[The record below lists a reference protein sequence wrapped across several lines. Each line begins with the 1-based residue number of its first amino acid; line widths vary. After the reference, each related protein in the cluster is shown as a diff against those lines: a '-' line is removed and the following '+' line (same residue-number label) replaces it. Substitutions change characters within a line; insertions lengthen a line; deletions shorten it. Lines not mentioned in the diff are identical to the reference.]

1 MSDKDENGIEE
12 PGVCRECGFVVPE
25 NLDYCPDCGLL
36 QEETSF
42 WSKLTS
48 KKPKRSESNL
58 RGQQE
63 RIGAEMQ
70 KMERDAVRLGQQH
83 ARVKARLDAARA
95 AGRGAA
101 ALERSLQGVETALE
115 QRQKLRVRYRALSLA
130 IRLDRLDSEHQRR
143 SARWADPGALSDL
156 VSDLRGRRTLVCTLE
171 GKNTKRQVNRLAY
184 GPDGRHLA
192 AAYGDRA
199 GATSE
204 SFLVSMW
211 DTAMRL
217 STHLHSGIRARYLR
231 LAFDPV
237 GRFLALTGN
246 ASETHAHWGTNATGT
261 NPGMPTG
268 LQRKALMM
276 DLTGRTAY
284 WMPPDDPTPAAGIAF
299 APHNNNLFWLS
310 AAGRVRVVRLPEQVE
325 ATSWTAHSGRAS
337 DLAISPDGQV
347 LATVGRRDGLK
358 LWNPWAPVVVPLAVS
373 HGEGGLHC
381 VTFSPDGRYLAVG
394 GMTHVAAGEA
404 TVRVWDMRDL
414 SRLAAYFR
422 TSGEVWDLAFSPD
435 GRYLAAADG
444 KGLALWAA
452 GSWTD
457 LDYIQGGGFG
467 VWTCDFSSWPDGLA
481 MGAGPDVQI
490 HSMESPALVRLRQD
504 LRSLEDVLSDADL
517 DSVAEGRKLRMRAT
531 QSATRALELCVS
543 QLHRWS
549 SYQGRTAGGAAAVLA
564 GLDEVLAEAGRMHQV
579 LAAHPLTADHAGSS
593 TELLASLL
601 SAALRPVVDQ
611 LMGAVESFFSGLA
624 EADEEECDRRMEGL
638 EQQRQVALQILGQLD
653 GLSPEVA
660 ATAAVEQI
668 RDAVQ
673 ATLDQIP
680 ELQDLVVARQT
691 AASLG
696 EYSPIMDA
704 APASELSSQR
714 EALQALDADQPM
726 ALLPEPDL
734 PPLTPVLDLL
744 NEREDV
750 LQSIEEEYQ
759 RLDAEVEAARDVDRI
774 APDD

>member
-1 MSDKDENGIEE
+1 MSDTDENGTEE
-12 PGVCRECGFVVPE
+12 QGVCQECGFVVPE
-25 NLDYCPDCGLL
+25 ILDYCPDCGLL

-58 RGQQE
+58 RSQQE
-63 RIGAEMQ
+63 RISAEMQ
-70 KMERDAVRLGQQH
+70 KMEEDAVRLGQQH
-83 ARVKARLDAARA
+83 ARVKSRLDAARA

-101 ALERSLQGVETALE
+101 ALERSLQGVETALG
-115 QRQKLRVRYRALSLA
+115 QRKKLRVRYRALSLA
-130 IRLDRLDSEHQRR
+130 IRLDRLDSQHQRR
-143 SARWADPGALSDL
+143 SVQWADPEAMQDL
-156 VSDLRGRRTLVCTLE
+156 VSDLRGQRTLVCTLE
-171 GKNTKRQVNRLAY
+171 GKNTKQQVARLAY

-192 AAYGDRA
+192 VAYGGRA

-217 STHLHSGIRARYLR
+217 STHIHSGVRARFMR
-231 LAFDPV
+231 LSFDPV
-237 GRFLALTGN
+237 GRYLALAGN
-246 ASETHAHWGTNATGT
+246 ASEVHAHWGTNATGT

-268 LQRKALMM
+268 LHRKALML
-276 DLTGRTAY
+276 DLVRRTAY
-284 WMPPDDPTPAAGIAF
+284 WLPPDDSEPAAGVVF
-299 APHNNNLFWLS
+299 SPHSNNMIWLS
-310 AAGRVRVVRLPEQVE
+310 AAGRVRMVRLPEQVE
-325 ATSWTAHSGRAS
+325 TTSWTAHQGRAS
-337 DLAISPDGQV
+337 DIAISPDGQV

-358 LWNPWAPVVVPLAVS
+358 LWNPWAPVVVPIAVNHS
-373 HGEGGLHC
+373 GGGLHC
-381 VTFSPDGRYLAVG
+381 VAFSPDGRYLAAG
-394 GMTHVAAGEA
+394 GMTSVTAGDA

-414 SRLAAYFR
+414 SRLVAYFR
-422 TSGEVWDLAFSPD
+422 TAGEVWDLSFSPD
-435 GRYLAAADG
+435 GHYLAAADG
-444 KGLALWAA
+444 KGLAQWAT
-452 GSWTD
+452 GSWTE
-457 LDYIQGGGFG
+457 LDYIQGFN
-467 VWTCDFSSWPDGLA
+467 VWSCDFSPSGHELA
-481 MGAGPDVQI
+481 MGTGANVQI

-504 LRSLEDVLSDADL
+504 LRSLEDVLSDQEL
-517 DSVAEGRKLRMRAT
+517 DSVAEGRKLRQRST
-531 QSATRALELCVS
+531 QSAVRALELCVS

-549 SYQGRTAGGAAAVLA
+549 AHQGRSAGGAATVLA
-564 GLDEVLAEAGRMHQV
+564 GLDEVLAEAARMHHV
-579 LAAHPLTADHAGSS
+579 LASHPLTADHAGSS
-593 TELLASLL
+593 TDLLASLL

-611 LMGAVESFFSGLA
+611 LMGAVEAFFSGLS
-624 EADEEECDRRMEGL
+624 EADEQECERRMDGL
-638 EQQRQVALQILGQLD
+638 ELQRQVALQILAQVE
-653 GLSPEVA
+653 GLSPEV
-660 ATAAVEQI
+660 TGTDSVNQI

-714 EALQALDADQPM
+714 EALKALDADQPR
-726 ALLPEPDL
+726 ALLSEPDL

-774 APDD
+774 APED